1 MAARPRVG
9 KQRGGV
15 NHIAAKMR
23 IMERR
28 EVASGGRG
36 DLGGQIIQAS
46 GCLHDLLDRSVG
58 SHAHSLGAALRRP
71 ECQRLLGP
79 VLVKRVD
86 RLQKAAAILRHTT
99 TFSVEML
106 VDEVRRA
113 LLGEGMAPENGSGSA
128 EESVVESRGE
138 PGEVLNMEHENGT
151 SEEFD
156 DGCKASHAFIL
167 EGIAHIMGLEEL
179 WVPVPPFP
187 AWGTKDISGGSM
199 STAEGA
205 TVLEQA
211 HVAFEEKEDAAENME
226 SNDEPVVK
234 DTVEQQDLG
243 DYKVAK
249 PVAAAVH
256 SMLMQLQEATAMQ
269 VVLDQAKEAFE
280 EKGDAAENMESGDE
294 PAVKDTMEQQNLGEY
309 KVGLPVAAAGHSMLV
324 QLQEATGMQVG
335 VSEESDDEPTV
346 EDYKDYM
353 ESDDEP
359 AVKDNL
365 EQQDLGE
372 YKVAKPVAAA
382 GHSMLVQVQE
392 ATVKQVVV
400 KEEAIAGSG
409 EAKVVRRGLRAVD
422 AWPPSADWP
431 KWWTHMPREG
441 CDIVL
446 EMCALQTPFAATVLA
461 IELIGFE
468 KFDSARLALGLAAGA
483 SLFDRLHETLAKDRA
498 RYGG

>member
-1 MAARPRVG
+1 
-9 KQRGGV
+9 
-15 NHIAAKMR
+15 
-23 IMERR
+23 
-28 EVASGGRG
+28 
-36 DLGGQIIQAS
+36 
-46 GCLHDLLDRSVG
+46 
-58 SHAHSLGAALRRP
+58 
-71 ECQRLLGP
+71 
-79 VLVKRVD
+79 
-86 RLQKAAAILRHTT
+86 
-99 TFSVEML
+99 
-106 VDEVRRA
+106 
-113 LLGEGMAPENGSGSA
+113 
-128 EESVVESRGE
+128 
-138 PGEVLNMEHENGT
+138 
-151 SEEFD
+151 
-156 DGCKASHAFIL
+156 
-167 EGIAHIMGLEEL
+167 MGLEEL

-294 PAVKDTMEQQNLGEY
+294 PAVKDTREQQNLGEY

-346 EDYKDYM
+346 EDYFDAGSLQEATGMQVGVSEESDDEPTVEDYKDYM

-365 EQQDLGE
+365 EQQDVGE
-372 YKVAKPVAAA
+372 YKVAKPDTAA
-382 GHSMLVQVQE
+382 GHPMLVQVQE

-409 EAKVVRRGLRAVD
+409 EAKVIRRGLRAVD

-431 KWWTHMPREG
+431 KWWTHMPREA

-446 EMCALQTPFAATVLA
+446 EMCAL
-461 IELIGFE
+461 
-468 KFDSARLALGLAAGA
+468 
-483 SLFDRLHETLAKDRA
+483 
-498 RYGG
+498 